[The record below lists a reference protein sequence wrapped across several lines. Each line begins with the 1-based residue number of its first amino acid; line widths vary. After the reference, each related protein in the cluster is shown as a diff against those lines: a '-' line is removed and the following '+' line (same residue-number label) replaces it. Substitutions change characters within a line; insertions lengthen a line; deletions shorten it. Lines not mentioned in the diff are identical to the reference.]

1 MRAVISRAVVSRA
14 VVSSAVAPIALATL
28 SLLGCG
34 AEQGKCVAYAPPPP
48 PTVEQMRAAPLP
60 AKGTWRMVIVVDRAT
75 PPETFY
81 GLYYGA
87 VASGWRVSVAGAAGS
102 DFPVDRAIDAVKPG
116 DFDFLV
122 LPSDVPVRALIQAFP
137 RVAAVGQGARWIA
150 EAGSQISPTQNQRVA
165 RMQAKMQ
172 VKTPG
177 EIPALLHR
185 MSMYAEDQLRVEHK
199 ATGGHPP

>member
-1 MRAVISRAVVSRA
+1 MRAVVSRA
-14 VVSSAVAPIALATL
+14 VVSRAVAPIALVG
-28 SLLGCG
+28 LLGCG

-48 PTVEQMRAAPLP
+48 PTVDQMRAAPLP

-102 DFPVDRAIDAVKPG
+102 DFPVDRAIDAIEPS

-122 LPSDVPVRALIQAFP
+122 LPSDVPVRALIRAFP

-150 EAGSQISPTQNQRVA
+150 EAGSLISPAKNQRFA
-165 RMQAKMQ
+165 RMQVKM
-172 VKTPG
+172 PG